1 VPDARIVAEGL
12 VWPEGPALLDDGRI
26 AFVETYAS
34 KVSVWSPEEGVRLLA
49 DTGGGPNAVCLG
61 EGGYLY
67 VTQNSGL
74 VGAWQAERM
83 QPGCIQRVSIAD
95 GSVEVL
101 ATEVGSLA
109 LRMPNDLAFG
119 PDGRLYFSDPGLW
132 DPEGRSDPGYI
143 VALDVHTGL
152 GEVLA
157 ELDPVYPNGV
167 VVERDGSVVW
177 VESYTRR
184 VRRLLAGG
192 EIEDLATFADP
203 LAVPDGLAIA
213 ADGDLYVT
221 ALTAGGLRIVGADG
235 SDRGRVDVGAVPSN
249 CCFAGDRLFITD
261 GGDVS
266 GTAGSTAP
274 QGRLWCVELGV
285 EGQELFR
292 GSSPPANNPDD

>member
-1 VPDARIVAEGL
+1 MTAPTAQIVAEGL
-12 VWPEGPALLDDGRI
+12 VWPEGPAPLDDGSI
-26 AFVETYAS
+26 AFVETYIS
-34 KVSVWSPEEGVRLLA
+34 KLSVWSPEDGVRHLA
-49 DTGGGPNAVCLG
+49 DTGGGPNAACLG

-67 VTQNSGL
+67 VTQNTGL
-74 VGAWQAERM
+74 VGGWRAERM
-83 QPGCIQRVSIAD
+83 QPGSIQRVSIED
-95 GSVEVL
+95 GSVEIL
-101 ATEVGSLA
+101 ATEVDSLT

-132 DPEGRSDPGYI
+132 DPDGQEPGPGYI

-152 GEVLA
+152 GEVLV
-157 ELDPVYPNGV
+157 ELDSVYPNGV

-184 VRRLLAGG
+184 VRRLRAGG

-213 ADGDLYVT
+213 ADGDLYVSV
-221 ALTAGGLRIVGADG
+221 LMAGGLRIVGPDG
-235 SDRGRVDVGAVPSN
+235 SDRGTVDVGAVNSN

-261 GGDVS
+261 GGDAS
-266 GTAGSTAP
+266 GTQGSTARN
-274 QGRLWCVELGV
+274 GRLWCVELGV

-292 GSSPPANNPDD
+292 GTPVGP